1 MKGLYIHVPLC
12 ISRCRYCDF
21 YKVTPKQWIGA
32 NRFLAALDR
41 ELASIPDSFTPDT
54 LFIGGGT
61 PSALSTSELEQLLN
75 LLNERVSLDQVIE
88 STIEVN
94 PNSIDREKLSV
105 LKQSGIH
112 RISIGVQ
119 TFQSKALRLLGR
131 AHNKE
136 QSIQAFELARA
147 AGFEQIN
154 IDLIQAVPGLSN
166 TQRMD
171 DLDQIV
177 NLQPDHISYY
187 NLIYEP
193 GTPLTRD
200 KEEGTLCLLS
210 DDEEA
215 ALYDKIS
222 TRLQGAG
229 YEHYE
234 ISNFSKKNQVCLHNI
249 NYWKGGEYIGCGP
262 SAHSHW
268 RGDRYSNIADLHA
281 YCDRLEAEQNIVE
294 MREHLEPE
302 AKARETLVMWLRLS
316 EGVPRDAFAAIA
328 GLTIDELYTDEIEEL
343 IGHGLLEWH
352 QEVLRIPVDKRF
364 ISNAVCS
371 ALV

>member
-1 MKGLYIHVPLC
+1 MKGLYIHIPLC

-21 YKVTPKQWIGA
+21 YKVTPKQWSGA
-32 NRFLAALDR
+32 DRFLAALDR
-41 ELASIPDSFTPDT
+41 ELESLPGSFKPDT

-61 PSALSTSELEQLLN
+61 PSALSMSELEQFFILI
-75 LLNERVSLDQVIE
+75 NERVSLDQVIE

-94 PNSIDREKLSV
+94 PNSLDSEKLSV
-105 LKQSGIH
+105 FKQSGIM

-131 AHNKE
+131 THNKD
-136 QSIQAFELARA
+136 QSIQAFELARS
-147 AGFEQIN
+147 AGFDQIN
-154 IDLIQAVPGLSN
+154 IDLIQAVPGLSD

-171 DLDQIV
+171 DVNQIV
-177 NLQPDHISYY
+177 ELRPDHISYY
-187 NLIYEP
+187 NLIYES

-200 KEEGTLCLLS
+200 MEEGKLCLLS

-215 ALYDKIS
+215 ALYEKIS
-222 TRLQGAG
+222 VRLQGAG

-234 ISNFSKKNQVCLHNI
+234 ISNFSKKNQKCLHNI
-249 NYWKGGEYIGCGP
+249 NYWTGGDYIGCGP

-268 RGDRYSNIADLHA
+268 RGDRYSNIADLNV
-281 YCDRLEAEQNIVE
+281 YCERLEAEENIVD
-294 MREHLEPE
+294 MREHLDPL
-302 AKARETLVMWLRLS
+302 AKAKETLVMWLRLS
-316 EGVPRDAFAAIA
+316 KGVPKDAFAAKS
-328 GLTIDELYTDEIEEL
+328 GLTIDELYTDEIDEL

-352 QEVLRIPVDKRF
+352 QDILRIPTEKRF
-364 ISNAVCS
+364 ISNAVYS